1 MIKFEVE
8 NRFSGSVQFTAEIDC
23 DVGARHSV
31 MLGLAVRW
39 AVSNSAN
46 LVGAYLGGA
55 NLVGAYLGG
64 ADLVGADLEGAYLV
78 GANLRSAN
86 LEGAYLG
93 GANLVGADLDGANLG
108 GADLDGANL
117 GGAYLRSANLGGA
130 NLRSANLDG
139 ANLGGAYL
147 GGAYLDRA
155 YLGGAYLRS
164 ANLGGLVIIQGPVRG
179 DGYQYILYTS
189 CLGGCVIKAGCRKW
203 VGDDAIKQAR
213 DHCQTKTDKRYRA
226 QSLRIVDYLEGELA
240 AIREV
245 SR

>member
-46 LVGAYLGGA
+46 L
-55 NLVGAYLGG
+55 
-64 ADLVGADLEGAYLV
+64 EGAYLV

-108 GADLDGANL
+108 GADLDGANLGGANL

>member
-64 ADLVGADLEGAYLV
+64 ANLVGADLEGAYLV

-93 GANLVGADLDGANLG
+93 
-108 GADLDGANL
+108 GANL

>member
-1 MIKFEVE
+1 MIKFEVK

-93 GANLVGADLDGANLG
+93 
-108 GADLDGANL
+108 GANL

>member
-93 GANLVGADLDGANLG
+93 
-108 GADLDGANL
+108 GANL